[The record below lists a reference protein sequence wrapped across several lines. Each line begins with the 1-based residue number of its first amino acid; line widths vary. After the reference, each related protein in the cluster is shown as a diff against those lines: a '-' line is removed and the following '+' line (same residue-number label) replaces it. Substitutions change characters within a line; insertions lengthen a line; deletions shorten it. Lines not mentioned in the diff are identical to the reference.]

1 MDTTTTTQKN
11 EIVLA
16 FDIERSGP
24 RLEHDTIA
32 IGACVLDWTFK
43 ELDRL
48 CLLGYFPKP
57 DACGQQTEFDPK
69 TWEEFWSKHQD
80 TLTALTYTGTKTKKA
95 REEEIV
101 EQVQAFRRKWELNA
115 EKNNLKLEVC
125 TDNNVFDGG
134 FINCLLFEYSKQLPF
149 PYSTQGEYRPFWETH
164 SQQRGL
170 LMAVD
175 PGFKQDWGYS
185 QRINELYDIPA
196 VMEKPHDHNP
206 ANDAYTIAFDQQVL
220 LHIRDGQIKLKK

>member
-1 MDTTTTTQKN
+1 MNTKKKN

-32 IGACVLDWTFK
+32 IGASVLDWTFK

-48 CLLGYFPKP
+48 CLLGYFPEP
-57 DACGQQTEFDPK
+57 DSLGVKTVFYPQ

-80 TLTALTYTGTKTKKA
+80 VLEALIYTGPKTKKE
-95 REEEIV
+95 REKEMIQE
-101 EQVQAFRRKWELNA
+101 VQAFRKKWELKA
-115 EKNNLKLEVC
+115 EENNLKLEVC

-134 FINCLLFEYSKQLPF
+134 FINCLLFEHTRQLPL
-149 PYSTQGEYRPFWETH
+149 PYNTLGEYKPFWETH
-164 SQQRGL
+164 SEQRGL

-175 PGFKQDWGYS
+175 PEFKQDWGYS
-185 QRINELYDIPA
+185 QRIMELYDVPA
-196 VMEKPHDHNP
+196 RMEKLHDHNP

-220 LHIRDGQIKLKK
+220 LHIRDGKIKLK